1 MTPPALPSGFA
12 PLPQSS
18 PVLDLIGPVYLR
30 REGGVTTLA
39 LQAQDKHCNS
49 RGVVH
54 GGILATLAD
63 TALGYA
69 LLLDDPASS
78 GVATVNLSLDYA
90 AAAQRGDWLQAEVQ
104 VQRRGSRLAFANC
117 YLTVEGR
124 PIVRASGVFQMLSAA

>member
-1 MTPPALPSGFA
+1 MTHPELPAGFA

-18 PVLDLIGPVYLR
+18 PVLDLIGPLYLR
-30 REGGVTTLA
+30 RDGGTTLA

-69 LLLDDPASS
+69 LLLDDPGSA

-104 VQRRGSRLAFANC
+104 VQRRGRRLAFANC

-124 PIVRASGVFQMLSAA
+124 PVVRASGVFQMIPAA